1 LELSFKIVADE
12 IEEGLEIGV
21 TGVLGEL
28 LTGIIEAG

>member
-1 LELSFKIVADE
+1 VELSVKIVADE
-12 IEEGLEIGV
+12 IEEGLKISV